1 MVAIEVVMVN
11 NHVCRLDRRVF
22 VYFLSCTYM
31 SSHLSRLF
39 FISAIFMLLSQA
51 GVITVVEVV
60 VTEVAAVEIMEA
72 VVETMEAV
80 TDIHRFEFC
89 RYFALKLCLIFR
101 ILYLHSP
108 TSNMM
113 AGVINIL
120 IPTANNNK
128 DMEVIGRVCLLWYMS
143 VNQYLL
149 IMMNF
154 LLEFSIDKKCRLILY
169 DASRNCL
176 KTLFFYSKS
185 LYLPISQNRMFSNHK
200 ICRFVLFYCRSTR
213 RRGYGSLL
221 CIICPG
227 NATTRYFVN
236 YKVGYLCILI
246 VVFGFL
252 VLFKHCF

>member
-89 RYFALKLCLIFR
+89 RYFALKWIVSDFLYFIFAQ
-101 ILYLHSP
+101 
-108 TSNMM
+108 SNQQY
-113 AGVINIL
+113 
-120 IPTANNNK
+120 
-128 DMEVIGRVCLLWYMS
+128 DGRRD
-143 VNQYLL
+143 QY
-149 IMMNF
+149 
-154 LLEFSIDKKCRLILY
+154 SDSY
-169 DASRNCL
+169 G
-176 KTLFFYSKS
+176 
-185 LYLPISQNRMFSNHK
+185 QQQQ
-200 ICRFVLFYCRSTR
+200 
-213 RRGYGSLL
+213 GYGGYRQSM
-221 CIICPG
+221 
-227 NATTRYFVN
+227 FV
-236 YKVGYLCILI
+236 
-246 VVFGFL
+246 VVHVCKPIFVDNDEL
-252 VLFKHCF
+252 SP